1 MWLGGRGRDGG
12 FRVSFWNVEN
22 VLKLDC
28 GDGCPT
34 LKYTKNHWIV
44 SFKWMNGM
52 VCELYLNKLFIW
64 KKIVNIQNTVFSD
77 YFSLPMLLKLFTKR
91 CYSSAPLYMMLN
103 WQGLLR
109 SCLSQTA
116 RWQWVII
123 LCTNPLGRLFC
134 LSFRC
139 ENNDLHHCKK
149 YNDTRKDF
157 MTNKIIR
164 IWYINK
170 ISSFILL
177 TPLTNT
183 CWELH
188 KIQNWIRSYFY
199 MQSSLSQE
207 HSMC

>member
-1 MWLGGRGRDGG
+1 MIW
-12 FRVSFWNVEN
+12 
-22 VLKLDC
+22 KLVF
-28 GDGCPT
+28 
-34 LKYTKNHWIV
+34 WIV
-44 SFKWMNGM
+44 LCPFIFNAIATI
-52 VCELYLNKLFIW
+52 LFIFYLSHF
-64 KKIVNIQNTVFSD
+64 KIFPLFSD

-183 CWELH
+183 CWELQ